1 METGNSKLRLFTSLS
16 TNLSKKKRLKVEYPH
31 GDFNAAFQTL
41 CSTVL
46 EKILRFSEEVE
57 VSKPDLIYKDEQD
70 LDGEDHVLENAED
83 LKRML
88 QSFPGGQG
96 VRIIVRING

>member
-1 METGNSKLRLFTSLS
+1 METGNSTLWLFTSLS
-16 TNLSKKKRLKVEYPH
+16 TNLSRKKRLKVEYPN
-31 GDFNAAFQTL
+31 GNFKTAFNTL

-46 EKILRFSEEVE
+46 EKVLKCSEEDE

-70 LDGEDHVLENAED
+70 LDGDEHVLENPED
-83 LKRML
+83 FKNML

-96 VRIIVRING
+96 VRIIVRVNG

>member
-1 METGNSKLRLFTSLS
+1 METGNSKLWLFNSLS
-16 TNLSKKKRLKVEYPH
+16 TNLSKKKKLKVEYPN

-46 EKILRFSEEVE
+46 KKCLKCSEEDE

-70 LDGEDHVLENAED
+70 LDGEDDVLENAED

-96 VRIIVRING
+96 VRIIVRVNG